1 MREHILI
8 VDDEAGIRQLMV
20 HFLDTQ
26 GYAVSQAA
34 TAHAALELVQ
44 QAPVDLVITDWTM
57 PGMTGL
63 ELTQELI
70 AQNPHRPV
78 LMMSANGEASAID
91 QALDI
96 GVSDYLVKPFN
107 LKDAIKRIDQVLER
121 RRMASQNQTHPQNN
135 GASKGMP

>member
-8 VDDEAGIRQLMV
+8 VDDEAAIRQLMV
-20 HFLDTQ
+20 RILDTQ

-44 QAPVDLVITDWTM
+44 QAPVDLVITDWSM

-78 LMMSANGEASAID
+78 LMMSANSETSAIS
-91 QALDI
+91 QAIDS

-121 RRMASQNQTHPQNN
+121 RRRASKNHIHMQNN
-135 GASKGMP
+135 GAGKR